1 MSSGSTSQSST
12 RATQRLAIGASIG
25 VAIVSLIGL
34 LFAWRLTGSTAI
46 LSDAL
51 ETTVNLAAALMA
63 GFSLWY
69 AAQPA
74 DAEHPYG
81 HGKIAYFSAG
91 MEGALIFVAAV
102 GILWTSVHAL
112 VVGPELRQ
120 LNQGLLLVGG
130 IALINAGLGFWLV
143 RVGRR
148 TNALVLIANGKHIL
162 TDVWTTVGVI
172 VGLALVQLTGMLWL
186 DPVVA
191 ILVGLNILWTGAQLV
206 QTSFRGLMERVDTD
220 ETEQLLAVLE
230 KTQQEGELKGYHH
243 VRHRR
248 VNDQVWVEQH
258 LLYHDQL
265 SLVEAHRLAT
275 RVEEAQRAI
284 FRDDDLVMFTSHIEP
299 VSHEHPDLLR
309 ESAVGDVVRPASYPD
324 Q

>member
-1 MSSGSTSQSST
+1 MTYQPSIETST
-12 RATQRLAIGASIG
+12 RREQRLAISASIG
-25 VAIVSLIGL
+25 VALMSLVGL
-34 LFAWRLTGSTAI
+34 LIASWMTGSTAI

-63 GFSLWY
+63 AFSLRY

-91 MEGALIFVAAV
+91 MEGALIFAAAA
-102 GILWTSVHAL
+102 GILWASVHAL
-112 VVGPELRQ
+112 IVGPELKE
-120 LNQGLLLVGG
+120 LNMGLLLIGG

-143 RVGRR
+143 RTGRR
-148 TNALVLIANGKHIL
+148 TNALVLVANGKHIL
-162 TDVWTTVGVI
+162 TDVWTTAGVI
-172 VGLALVQLTGMLWL
+172 VGLALVQWTGMLWL
-186 DPVVA
+186 DPVIA

-206 QTSFRGLMERVDTD
+206 KTSFRGLMERVDTD

-230 KTQQEGELKGYHH
+230 KTQQEGELEGYHH

-258 LLYHDQL
+258 LLYDDQL
-265 SLVEAHRLAT
+265 PLVEAHRLAT
-275 RVEEAQRAI
+275 LIEEAQRAI
-284 FRDDDLVMFTSHIEP
+284 FPDDHVMFTSHLEP
-299 VSHEHPDLLR
+299 VSHEHPERLR
-309 ESAVGDVVRPASYPD
+309 ESAVEDVQRSGSSLT
-324 Q
+324 